1 MNTYDTAHML
11 HHLRQWQSAMQAA
24 EQRLDALSELTG
36 INPEAPLFESLYGL
50 MGLATRQAAD
60 LTGASLEWLEPWW
73 LEHDFGARPMQAGL
87 HGEPLRTLSTIEELV
102 QLIADD
108 LTASEQ
114 ETQHANVSRIHHP
127 SRTPAP
133 PQHAAACAR
142 PGRG

>member
-11 HHLRQWQSAMQAA
+11 HHLRQWQDAMQAA
-24 EQRLDALSELTG
+24 ELQMDALSELTG
-36 INPEAPLFESLYGL
+36 INPEAPLFETIYNL

-114 ETQHANVSRIHHP
+114 ETQHANVS
-127 SRTPAP
+127 
-133 PQHAAACAR
+133 
-142 PGRG
+142 

>member
-24 EQRLDALSELTG
+24 EQRLDELSELTG

-73 LEHDFGARPMQAGL
+73 LEHAFGARPMQAGL
-87 HGEPLRTLSTIEELV
+87 HGEPLRTLGTIEELV

-114 ETQHANVSRIHHP
+114 ETQHANVS
-127 SRTPAP
+127 
-133 PQHAAACAR
+133 
-142 PGRG
+142 

>member
-36 INPEAPLFESLYGL
+36 INPEAPLFEAIYNL

-73 LEHDFGARPMQAGL
+73 LEHAFGARPMQAGL
-87 HGEPLRTLSTIEELV
+87 VGEELRDIVTLEELV
-102 QLIADD
+102 ELICDCEEKD
-108 LTASEQ
+108 T
-114 ETQHANVSRIHHP
+114 
-127 SRTPAP
+127 
-133 PQHAAACAR
+133 
-142 PGRG
+142 

>member
-50 MGLATRQAAD
+50 MGLATRQAA
-60 LTGASLEWLEPWW
+60 
-73 LEHDFGARPMQAGL
+73 GL
-87 HGEPLRTLSTIEELV
+87 HGEPLRTLGTIEELV

-114 ETQHANVSRIHHP
+114 ETQHANVS
-127 SRTPAP
+127 
-133 PQHAAACAR
+133 
-142 PGRG
+142 

>member
-36 INPEAPLFESLYGL
+36 
-50 MGLATRQAAD
+50 
-60 LTGASLEWLEPWW
+60 ASLEWLEPWW
-73 LEHDFGARPMQAGL
+73 LEHAFGARPMQAGL
-87 HGEPLRTLSTIEELV
+87 HGEPLRTLGTIEELV

-114 ETQHANVSRIHHP
+114 ETQHANVS
-127 SRTPAP
+127 
-133 PQHAAACAR
+133 
-142 PGRG
+142 